1 MRNARISSEVLNNIP
16 AQLIILSTSLIILF
30 LIYNYSIIPNGL
42 GENLQTIIAIIFA
55 AQRILPSIQSIY
67 ASIIGIKMA
76 EIPLDDIIKI
86 LNEKN
91 NLNLNNSRKVDLK
104 KKIFKLKT

>member
-1 MRNARISSEVLNNIP
+1 
-16 AQLIILSTSLIILF
+16 
-30 LIYNYSIIPNGL
+30 
-42 GENLQTIIAIIFA
+42 
-55 AQRILPSIQSIY
+55 
-67 ASIIGIKMA
+67 MA

-104 KKIFKLKT
+104 KNIQIKNLSFKHNDNSSLIFDNLNVKFENNKIYFLNGDSGIGKTTFFDILMGCFAH